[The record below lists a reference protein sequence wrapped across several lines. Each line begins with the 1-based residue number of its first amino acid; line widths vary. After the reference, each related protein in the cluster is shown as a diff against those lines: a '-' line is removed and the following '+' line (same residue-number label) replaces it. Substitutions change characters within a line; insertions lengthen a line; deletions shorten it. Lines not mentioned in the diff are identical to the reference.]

1 MKMLLNNDNSFRQEV
16 DNFITQWHSNFII
29 DLWWRKKHNVAFG
42 SEAHRSMNFIDMYI
56 EYREDEKIRRLRE
69 QEYQIDDV
77 SGVKVSQKEIDED
90 YENLD
95 LKEFDNAKR
104 ND

>member
-42 SEAHRSMNFIDMYI
+42 SETHRSMNFIDMYI
-56 EYREDEKIRRLRE
+56 EYREDEKIRRLHE

>member
-42 SEAHRSMNFIDMYI
+42 SDAHRSMNFIDMYI
-56 EYREDEKIRRLRE
+56 EYREDENIRHLHE

>member
-1 MKMLLNNDNSFRQEV
+1 
-16 DNFITQWHSNFII
+16 
-29 DLWWRKKHNVAFG
+29 
-42 SEAHRSMNFIDMYI
+42 MYI
-56 EYREDEKIRRLRE
+56 EYREDEKIRRLHE

>member
-1 MKMLLNNDNSFRQEV
+1 M
-16 DNFITQWHSNFII
+16 
-29 DLWWRKKHNVAFG
+29 KKHNVDFVLP
-42 SEAHRSMNFIDMYI
+42 EHRRMNFIDMYI
-56 EYREDEKIRRLRE
+56 EYCEDEKIRRLHE
-69 QEYQIDDV
+69 QEYEIDDV

>member
-1 MKMLLNNDNSFRQEV
+1 MIQQNKNNDDLRKSV
-16 DNFITQWHSNFII
+16 DDFVNRWHSGFIL
-29 DLWWRKKHNVAFG
+29 DYWWRRKHNVAFG
-42 SEAHRSMNFIDMYI
+42 SPEHRRMNFIDMYI
-56 EYREDEKIRRLRE
+56 EYREDEKIRRLHE

-77 SGVKVSQKEIDED
+77 SGVEVSQKEIDED

>member
-1 MKMLLNNDNSFRQEV
+1 MSLNNNDNSFRQSI

-56 EYREDEKIRRLRE
+56 EYREDESIRLLRE
-69 QEYQIDDV
+69 QEYQIDDI
-77 SGVKVSQKEIDED
+77 SGSVKVSQKEIDED
-90 YENLD
+90 YENLN
-95 LKEFDNAKR
+95 LEEFDNAEC